1 MPKKVLF
8 MFVLFAF
15 IVLLQPVMAQ
25 EAAAKSG
32 AGASS
37 VNMWIAIGA
46 AFALA
51 IASATCGIAQSN
63 ALRSAADGIARNPG
77 SADSIRGLLIIG
89 LAFIESLVIYVLLIA
104 LILLFL
110 KWI

>member
-1 MPKKVLF
+1 M
-8 MFVLFAF
+8 
-15 IVLLQPVMAQ
+15 LLQPAIAQ
-25 EAAAKSG
+25 EATKPAAG
-32 AGASS
+32 GGGGGS

-89 LAFIESLVIYVLLIA
+89 LAFIESLVIYVLLVS
-104 LILLFL
+104 LILLFM
-110 KWI
+110 KWV